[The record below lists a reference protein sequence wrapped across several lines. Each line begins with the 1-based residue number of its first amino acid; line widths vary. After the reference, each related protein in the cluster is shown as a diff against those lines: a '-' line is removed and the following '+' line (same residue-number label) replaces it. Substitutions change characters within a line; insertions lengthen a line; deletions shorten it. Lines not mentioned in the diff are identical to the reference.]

1 MNKVIKRNG
10 QEVDFQ
16 IEKIEK
22 AISAANNEVE
32 GVDKISVVGLR
43 SIVDEVER
51 QCERATH
58 ALNV

>member
-10 QEVDFQ
+10 QEVDFK

-32 GVDKISVVGLR
+32 GVDNLKSHDIILNIVISM
-43 SIVDEVER
+43 E
-51 QCERATH
+51 
-58 ALNV
+58 